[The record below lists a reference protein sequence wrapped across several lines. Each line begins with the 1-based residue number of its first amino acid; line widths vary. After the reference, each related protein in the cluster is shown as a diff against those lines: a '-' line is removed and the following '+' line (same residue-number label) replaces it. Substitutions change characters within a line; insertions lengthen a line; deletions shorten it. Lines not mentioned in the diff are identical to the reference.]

1 MLAMRFTLAT
11 SALLLSFASLVHAN
25 SGEPETYTYG
35 TKVDI
40 ASVLSIKVEPT
51 PYCEVTDAVMT
62 YRDSAGE
69 VRKLSYRTLADT
81 CKNQN

>member
-1 MLAMRFTLAT
+1 MRATLAIT
-11 SALLLSFASLVHAN
+11 ALLLSATSLVHAN
-25 SGEPETYTYG
+25 GAEPQRYTYG
-35 TKVDI
+35 TQLDI
-40 ASVLSIKVEPT
+40 ASVMSIKIEPT

-62 YRDSAGE
+62 YRDSSGE

>member
-1 MLAMRFTLAT
+1 MRVTLAT
-11 SALLLSFASLVHAN
+11 TALLLSVASLVHAN
-25 SGEPETYTYG
+25 SAEPEPYTYG
-35 TKVDI
+35 TKTDI
-40 ASVLSIKVEPT
+40 ASVMSIKIEPT

-69 VRKLSYRTLADT
+69 VRKLSYRTLSDT

>member
-1 MLAMRFTLAT
+1 MRATLAT
-11 SALLLSFASLVHAN
+11 VALLLSAASLVHAN
-25 SGEPETYTYG
+25 SADPERYTYG
-35 TKVDI
+35 TQLDI
-40 ASVLSIKVEPT
+40 ASVISIKVEPT

-62 YRDSAGE
+62 YRDSSGE

>member
-1 MLAMRFTLAT
+1 MRTTFAFAT
-11 SALLLSFASLVHAN
+11 ALLLSASSLAHAN
-25 SGEPETYTYG
+25 GAEPETYAYG
-35 TKVDI
+35 TKLDI

-69 VRKLSYRTLADT
+69 VRKLSYRTLAES